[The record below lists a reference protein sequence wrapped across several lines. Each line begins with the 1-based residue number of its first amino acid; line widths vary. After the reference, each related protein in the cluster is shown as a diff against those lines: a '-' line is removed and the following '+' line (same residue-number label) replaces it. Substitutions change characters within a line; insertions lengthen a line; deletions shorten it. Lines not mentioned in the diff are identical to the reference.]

1 MANATSEVV
10 QICNLLQFL
19 GVHVPVAKLYCDNQA
34 ALCIAASP
42 VFHEHTKH
50 IEVDCHFIRERLMS
64 GALTT
69 CCTPSTE
76 QTADIFTKA
85 LAQRQFQY
93 LLGKLGIANLHAPT

>member
-10 QICNLLQFL
+10 WIRNLLQFL
-19 GVHVPVAKLYCDNQA
+19 GIHVPVAKLYCDNQA

-76 QTADIFTKA
+76 QTAHTLTKA
-85 LAQRQFQY
+85 LGQRQFQY
-93 LLGKLGIANLHAPT
+93 LLGKLGVTNPHVPT